1 MPNLHTEITNSL
13 PIPTIN
19 PTMRKITA
27 LLFFVITQCAYA
39 QTGEKNFIDQNYIE
53 VTGKAEMEIIPDVI
67 TIKILISEKDSKTKT
82 PVAETEKLMAA
93 KLKEMGIDIAKD
105 LALKDLTSDFKYYF
119 ILKTDIVLSREYL
132 LTVRDGKTAGRV
144 FIELEKLGI
153 SNVSIEKLDHSKI
166 EEFRRDVKVNAV
178 KAAKE
183 KAGFLTKSI
192 DQVTGRA
199 IYIQELDNRV
209 YANQMSNFASLGG
222 PGSMHR
228 GVREQDVDINFER
241 LHLEYA
247 VLVRFE
253 LK

>member
-1 MPNLHTEITNSL
+1 MK
-13 PIPTIN
+13 
-19 PTMRKITA
+19 KIIA
-27 LLFFVITQCAYA
+27 LLFLVVTQWTYA

-53 VTGKAEMEIIPDVI
+53 VTGKAEMEIIPDII

-82 PVAETEKLMAA
+82 PVAETEKLMAN
-93 KLKEMGIDIAKD
+93 KLKEMGIDISKD

-132 LTVRDGKTAGRV
+132 LTVHDGKTAGKV

-166 EEFRRDVKVNAV
+166 EDFRRDVKVNAV

-183 KAGFLTKSI
+183 KASFLTKSI

-209 YANQMSNFASLGG
+209 YTNHVSNFASLGG
-222 PGSMHR
+222 SGSIHR